1 VQIRARLRV
10 LIAIATLCL
19 AGGVSAGQG
28 GVPPAAGAHS
38 PGAQVPRA
46 QRPAPIDINSA
57 SLAQLKTLP
66 WIGDAEA
73 ARIIKGRPYLSKAGL
88 VTKKVLPAGIY
99 QSIRHRITAI
109 QPTPSGHPAAL
120 PDKPADSR
128 V

>member
-66 WIGDAEA
+66 WIGEAEA
-73 ARIIKGRPYLSKAGL
+73 ARIIKGRPYPSKASL
-88 VTKKVLPAGIY
+88 VSKKVLPAGVY
-99 QSIRHRITAI
+99 QAIRHRIIAI
-109 QPTPSGHPAAL
+109 QPTPPGRPAAL
-120 PDKPADSR
+120 PGKRPENR